1 MSSNPRR
8 VIPREELSG
17 FQRWQFGS
25 LLDSPP
31 AQPAPEVAESVPDAV
46 DTGAGIE
53 VESIY
58 QEGVQGY
65 TQEETPSGV
74 VEAPALP
81 YPTAEEIEAI
91 QQQAHDEG
99 YQAGLQA
106 GREQAVAEVQRMQ
119 ELVARMSD
127 WLTGAERELA
137 EEVLDLSLTIARQV
151 VRDELHA
158 DRTVLMA
165 GIREVLAALPAVRSP
180 ARMLLNPDDLVL
192 LQSDLQVEL
201 PEDVWRLVPD
211 PSLPAGGCRIET
223 PASSVDISLATR
235 WQNQLAVLRRDDV
248 PALAWEYTA
257 AVPAD
262 SDKRAVSA
270 TAVPPVSAEFDSE

>member
-31 AQPAPEVAESVPDAV
+31 AQLVSETSAISPDAG
-46 DTGAGIE
+46 DTNPGIE
-53 VESIY
+53 AETIY
-58 QEGVQGY
+58 QEGLQDY
-65 TQEETPSGV
+65 TQDEVPSDV

-106 GREQAVAEVQRMQ
+106 GREQAAAEVQRMR
-119 ELVARMSD
+119 ELVTRMD
-127 WLTGAERELA
+127 EWLTGAEKALA

-151 VRDELHA
+151 VRDEVAA
-158 DRTVLMA
+158 DRRVLLA
-165 GIREVLAALPAVRSP
+165 GIREVLAALPT
-180 ARMLLNPDDLVL
+180 ARAPSRMMLNPDDHAL
-192 LQSDLQVEL
+192 LLGDLQLEL
-201 PEDVWRLVPD
+201 PADVWRMVAD
-211 PSLPAGGCRIET
+211 PSLEPGGCKIET
-223 PASSVDISLATR
+223 PATSVDISLATR
-235 WQNQLAVLRRDDV
+235 WQNQLAVLRRSD
-248 PALAWEYTA
+248 AASLAWDAPPPAEEAGLMA
-257 AVPAD
+257 ATDEPA
-262 SDKRAVSA
+262 
-270 TAVPPVSAEFDSE
+270 SE